1 MDSELKMKRAIA
13 NMEQHLDEISYSLK
27 ELVKL
32 EKNKQTRLQ
41 IYTTDSEKEEQK
53 NEGEY

>member
-1 MDSELKMKRAIA
+1 MDSELKMQRAIA